1 MRNVAALGVAVVLA
15 GCAATGGG
23 SMGADTGNTGPA
35 VAGAGSGYSA
45 VTPNQMRIEWQA
57 DQRGNRPRVTG
68 YVYNTY
74 IMPARNIILRVEG
87 LDANGQV
94 IERSLAYVDRI
105 VMPSNRSY
113 WEVSVP
119 RPAASYRVNVES
131 IHWIAS
137 DR

>member
-1 MRNVAALGVAVVLA
+1 MRNVAALGVAVMLA
-15 GCAATGGG
+15 GCAAMEG
-23 SMGADTGNTGPA
+23 SMGGSTGPA
-35 VAGAGSGYSA
+35 VVGTGPGYSA
-45 VTPNQMRIEWQA
+45 VTPNQMRIEWEV
-57 DQRGNRPRVTG
+57 DQRGNRPRVSG

-74 IMPARNIILRVEG
+74 IMPARYIILRVEG
-87 LDANGQV
+87 LDASGQ
-94 IERSLAYVDRI
+94 ITERTLAYVDRI

-131 IHWIAS
+131 VHWIAS